1 MKKRGFT
8 LVEMLGIVVVLG
20 IISTIA
26 IPVIQGSINS
36 NREKMLNVVKK
47 QLIDVSKDWSAKN
60 VSSLPEENGE
70 SVSVT
75 LKDLKESGLLRIDVG
90 NPKTSKVL
98 SNESFITIT
107 KRDNNFVYEV
117 ILYDLVDADQ
127 VEEGAPTITLN
138 GSQVVNLS
146 IGDVYTESGT
156 LEPDVSIQIIKNGK
170 EVSTIDTSAPCTYSI
185 YYSLVQND
193 KLGLSIR
200 TVIVK

>member
-20 IISTIA
+20 IIATIA

>member
-20 IISTIA
+20 IIATIA

-117 ILYDLVDADQ
+117 TLYDLVDADQ

>member
-20 IISTIA
+20 IIATIA

-156 LEPDVSIQIIKNGK
+156 LEPDVSIQIINNGK